1 MNIVKCVNIIFLS
14 LTIAGCSQEP
24 YSATKPVPPSKSHTS
39 SHEEKKKE
47 INLPGSCSFS
57 IPDAFSF
64 RERDSNYIEFY
75 NQDGIPSIFVTTY
88 NIKDY
93 SPGWIA
99 LLPDTV
105 AAAIQFRVEQEELE
119 EEKTRGLKEYGLNS
133 EIIRWNTPYPLPHLK
148 QPSFGI
154 DYVRHDKSNV
164 MGKHQEGRAY
174 CINIQILNGQL
185 LYTINMKHIST
196 PDTPVDANIP
206 EQYSDIIQSIRIG
219 PGDAPEQNIDPF
231 DDAPA
236 ATSASPVRDP
246 SWTTV
251 SIPNICEYQIPPT
264 MELQAGIYRE
274 IMNQLHTQVLQIL
287 DSGKRVVAQQKG
299 LNSMD
304 KDARSRYARV
314 IVDFQPDSYGFAQ
327 VLRNPLIRDRDVIT
341 DIDTEMK
348 SVITQEAAQSTAAG
362 MPVEITSWDGT
373 QVVSVSGIDCLKTTY
388 SRSVKGAPAVSVS
401 SYKIPVNNQILSVT
415 ISYRENEASIWSNDF
430 SNIINTFNFS
440 QK

>member
-1 MNIVKCVNIIFLS
+1 VYILFLS

-24 YSATKPVPPSKSHTS
+24 YSAAKPVSPSKSQPS

-133 EIIRWNTPYPLPHLK
+133 EIIKWNTPYPLPHLK

-174 CINIQILNGQL
+174 CILTLLMMPPPLPLRVQCAILHGRRF
-185 LYTINMKHIST
+185 LYPIY
-196 PDTPVDANIP
+196 A
-206 EQYSDIIQSIRIG
+206 SIRFHR
-219 PGDAPEQNIDPF
+219 PWNYK
-231 DDAPA
+231 
-236 ATSASPVRDP
+236 R
-246 SWTTV
+246 
-251 SIPNICEYQIPPT
+251 EYI
-264 MELQAGIYRE
+264 ER
-274 IMNQLHTQVLQIL
+274 
-287 DSGKRVVAQQKG
+287 
-299 LNSMD
+299 
-304 KDARSRYARV
+304 
-314 IVDFQPDSYGFAQ
+314 
-327 VLRNPLIRDRDVIT
+327 
-341 DIDTEMK
+341 
-348 SVITQEAAQSTAAG
+348 
-362 MPVEITSWDGT
+362 
-373 QVVSVSGIDCLKTTY
+373 
-388 SRSVKGAPAVSVS
+388 
-401 SYKIPVNNQILSVT
+401 
-415 ISYRENEASIWSNDF
+415 
-430 SNIINTFNFS
+430 
-440 QK
+440 

>member
-1 MNIVKCVNIIFLS
+1 MNIVKCVYIIFLS

-314 IVDFQPDSYGFAQ
+314 VVEYKPDTDEYAQ
-327 VLRNPLIRDRDVIT
+327 LLSNPFITDRDFISA
-341 DIDTEMK
+341 IDAEMK
-348 SVITQEAAQSTAAG
+348 SLIIHEAARSTAAG
-362 MPVEITSWDGT
+362 LPVEITSWDGV
-373 QVVSVSGIDCLKTTY
+373 QVVAVNGLTSLKATY
-388 SRSVKGAPAVSVS
+388 SRSIKGKPPVSVRS
-401 SYKIPVNNQILSVT
+401 FRIPHNDMILSVT
-415 ISYRENEASIWSNDF
+415 ISYRISEANLWESDLDNVIK
-430 SNIINTFNFS
+430 TFIFS